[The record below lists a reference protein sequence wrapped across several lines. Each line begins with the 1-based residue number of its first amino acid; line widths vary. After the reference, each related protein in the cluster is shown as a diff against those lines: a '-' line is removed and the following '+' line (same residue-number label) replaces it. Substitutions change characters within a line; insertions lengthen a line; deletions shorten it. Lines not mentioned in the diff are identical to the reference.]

1 MTEATSSKYIRSAK
15 GNHPICEGEKGSLS
29 LPTVSSYVAALAVHP
44 GHNSH
49 PNNHLPGKGS
59 NCENTAAKRR
69 AFARANMRAKYLLS
83 IFIVITT
90 SCNADGGC
98 TVCCCLQ
105 VGFQALEDKTLVVSI
120 NSFLGYKDG
129 QSRFMVSQ
137 KPQIP
142 FSTLP
147 AKSIHTGFAHSHC
160 KLLIS
165 VIKIS
170 ELIKNQVTYTLSDT
184 GSCVHFMKLKV
195 CMIKSFF

>member
-1 MTEATSSKYIRSAK
+1 M
-15 GNHPICEGEKGSLS
+15 H
-29 LPTVSSYVAALAVHP
+29 
-44 GHNSH
+44 
-49 PNNHLPGKGS
+49 
-59 NCENTAAKRR
+59 
-69 AFARANMRAKYLLS
+69 AKYLLS

-147 AKSIHTGFAHSHC
+147 AKSIHTGFAHSYC
-160 KLLIS
+160 KLSIS

-195 CMIKSFF
+195 CMIIFFNIFIIHLTHTNVWESMGKPCSCMQFIKSPIFAKTLAKICIRCYKLCTAPEHAMKLND